1 MKSLMEKVYKT
12 MVFKIILAKGIEKI
26 IPFQTCLILNFNLQI
41 SIYKNGNT
49 FVKTVS
55 TFSSQVLIFNVY

>member
-1 MKSLMEKVYKT
+1 MKSLMEKVYKK

-26 IPFQTCLILNFNLQI
+26 TPFQTCLILNFNLQI